1 MLPSTSEFL
10 KQMNDKRGVGRS
22 KRAVALISE
31 GEEGGRADPQ
41 KPPLTS
47 FSSGCVVLEEV
58 SELSNRRPAA
68 RRREVRALKLKSL
81 VRAENS
87 YN

>member
-1 MLPSTSEFL
+1 MKKEVLEDL
-10 KQMNDKRGVGRS
+10 KG
-22 KRAVALISE
+22 AVALICE
-31 GEEGGRADPQ
+31 GGEGGRADPQ

-47 FSSGCVVLEEV
+47 SSCCCVVLEEV

-68 RRREVRALKLKSL
+68 RRREVRALQLKSL
-81 VRAENS
+81 VGAENF